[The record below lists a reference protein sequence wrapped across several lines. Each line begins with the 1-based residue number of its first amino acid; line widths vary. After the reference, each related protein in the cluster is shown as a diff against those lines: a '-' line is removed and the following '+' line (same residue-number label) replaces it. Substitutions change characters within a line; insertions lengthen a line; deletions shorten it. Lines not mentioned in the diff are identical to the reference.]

1 MIDKYE
7 YKLKFEQMK
16 ALTAEG
22 DYAAAAE
29 IADTIQWRKVRN
41 MNLLIKAGDI
51 YCKRKRYDEAKE
63 ILQMAYDRSPIG
75 RMIIYRLAEI
85 AVKMKNFEE
94 AEEYYDEFVELAPR
108 DNLKYVLRYK
118 ISKAKGAD
126 IQARIAILEE
136 LNEAEYTEEW
146 ALELAYLYHKAGE
159 NEKCIDACDKLILW
173 FGDGIYVE
181 RAMELKM
188 LYQPLTK
195 SQEDKYRVFKQRR
208 DGIKEVYPK
217 RDAVRIPPVQEN
229 IGKYNTTNLQEEL
242 KKSMQQMKSPAEQEP
257 APGINGWERTS
268 RAAQTALEIAKQ
280 RRTEPQKAKA
290 LQEAEDIMDRLV
302 DVIPSL
308 DAEIAPDQ
316 RLREQYLSKSGV
328 STEERAGRYMAGM
341 NNMLQQQI
349 DRFQEENEAEPDLL
363 RKIKRAKPNFEG
375 SVGVRPFIPRNV
387 RPPERAE
394 AYEEQP
400 LPEGYEAFAA
410 RESAAGRIPRR
421 FVLGTDGQEEIRF
434 VDTSAE
440 YTRQANTSI
449 EPDGENF
456 RPHGR
461 DPERTGEGVLLPQ
474 GTELKETGEGYSGP
488 LETAP
493 EEPDEE
499 YFPPQGIM
507 QQETGVGD
515 FSPQEEIQKE
525 PVTEFAG
532 EQATVPGEPQEQ
544 YFGGQEIEPI
554 GSGAEYRRG
563 QEIEPIGSGAEYRRG
578 QEIEPIG
585 SGAEYHYGQGMA
597 EAGSAA
603 EYAGEQYG
611 LSEEGFM
618 EDICRRDDVPEEP
631 AADYDGQDDAPE
643 EPAADY
649 DGQDDAPEE
658 SAAGY
663 NGWQG
668 EMPEEAAME
677 YAGQQGYA
685 PGGTADGW
693 NGQEIALPE
702 DETEEFPEM
711 QKTLPPEPDEVLSEE
726 MKMAEAEFYG
736 IPVDALTDGQND
748 TPLYQP
754 DLSAEELAEGH
765 LARQDTKEIKAK
777 IIAEALD
784 RHAEDIIVEDDEVL
798 AGSIPEQNAASK
810 TQDMPEITA
819 FDDAQKA
826 IFSYFAPV
834 AGMQEQICRTLS
846 HTLARFAQGGSSASG
861 HIVIQ
866 GGRGCG
872 KTILAKRLI
881 MALQKEVQRPQLKL
895 GKIDAEKLN
904 EKDLSGLL
912 KKMAGGCLLIER
924 AGDLNRETAVK
935 LSLLVEHDSSGLLI
949 ILEDTRVGLEDA
961 LRLDEGFAK
970 RFTEKIKIPVFTSDE
985 LVEFGRTYAHERDYE
1000 IDNMGVLALYNRISN
1015 IQRLD
1020 QPTTLTEVKDIIDEA
1035 IEKAEKKSWKKAFSI
1050 LTSRRYTE
1058 NDYIIL
1064 REKDFEE

>member
-711 QKTLPPEPDEVLSEE
+711 QKNLPPEPDEVLSEE

-904 EKDLSGLL
+904 EKDLSGML

>member
-1 MIDKYE
+1 
-7 YKLKFEQMK
+7 
-16 ALTAEG
+16 
-22 DYAAAAE
+22 
-29 IADTIQWRKVRN
+29 
-41 MNLLIKAGDI
+41 
-51 YCKRKRYDEAKE
+51 
-63 ILQMAYDRSPIG
+63 
-75 RMIIYRLAEI
+75 
-85 AVKMKNFEE
+85 
-94 AEEYYDEFVELAPR
+94 
-108 DNLKYVLRYK
+108 
-118 ISKAKGAD
+118 
-126 IQARIAILEE
+126 
-136 LNEAEYTEEW
+136 
-146 ALELAYLYHKAGE
+146 
-159 NEKCIDACDKLILW
+159 
-173 FGDGIYVE
+173 
-181 RAMELKM
+181 
-188 LYQPLTK
+188 
-195 SQEDKYRVFKQRR
+195 
-208 DGIKEVYPK
+208 
-217 RDAVRIPPVQEN
+217 
-229 IGKYNTTNLQEEL
+229 
-242 KKSMQQMKSPAEQEP
+242 
-257 APGINGWERTS
+257 
-268 RAAQTALEIAKQ
+268 
-280 RRTEPQKAKA
+280 
-290 LQEAEDIMDRLV
+290 
-302 DVIPSL
+302 
-308 DAEIAPDQ
+308 
-316 RLREQYLSKSGV
+316 
-328 STEERAGRYMAGM
+328 
-341 NNMLQQQI
+341 
-349 DRFQEENEAEPDLL
+349 
-363 RKIKRAKPNFEG
+363 
-375 SVGVRPFIPRNV
+375 
-387 RPPERAE
+387 
-394 AYEEQP
+394 
-400 LPEGYEAFAA
+400 
-410 RESAAGRIPRR
+410 
-421 FVLGTDGQEEIRF
+421 
-434 VDTSAE
+434 
-440 YTRQANTSI
+440 
-449 EPDGENF
+449 
-456 RPHGR
+456 
-461 DPERTGEGVLLPQ
+461 
-474 GTELKETGEGYSGP
+474 
-488 LETAP
+488 
-493 EEPDEE
+493 
-499 YFPPQGIM
+499 
-507 QQETGVGD
+507 
-515 FSPQEEIQKE
+515 
-525 PVTEFAG
+525 
-532 EQATVPGEPQEQ
+532 
-544 YFGGQEIEPI
+544 
-554 GSGAEYRRG
+554 
-563 QEIEPIGSGAEYRRG
+563 
-578 QEIEPIG
+578 
-585 SGAEYHYGQGMA
+585 
-597 EAGSAA
+597 
-603 EYAGEQYG
+603 
-611 LSEEGFM
+611 M

-711 QKTLPPEPDEVLSEE
+711 QKNLPPEPDEVLSEE

-904 EKDLSGLL
+904 EKDLSGML

>member
-685 PGGTADGW
+685 PGGTAECW
-693 NGQEIALPE
+693 NRQEIALPE

-711 QKTLPPEPDEVLSEE
+711 QKNLPPEPDEVLSEE